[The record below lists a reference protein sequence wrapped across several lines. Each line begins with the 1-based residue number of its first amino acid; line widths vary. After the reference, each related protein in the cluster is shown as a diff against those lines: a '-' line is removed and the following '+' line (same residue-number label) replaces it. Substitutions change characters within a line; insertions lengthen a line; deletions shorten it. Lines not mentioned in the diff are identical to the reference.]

1 MISPAEAANKVK
13 ETQGYEQVLKVKDYD
28 AKHYVVE
35 ALPKANKL
43 AIGAQTTF
51 GVDKNTGEVTAF
63 SLNPSAGTL
72 SRFLNAK
79 DCKF

>member
-13 ETQGYEQVLKVKDYD
+13 ETQGYEQVLKVKDFD

-35 ALPKANKL
+35 ALPKANK
-43 AIGAQTTF
+43 IPKGMQTTF
-51 GVDKNTGEVTAF
+51 GVDKNSGQVTAF
-63 SLNPSAGTL
+63 MLNDGNNL
-72 SRFLNAK
+72 QKFLNAK

>member
-13 ETQGYEQVLKVKDYD
+13 QTQNYQQVLKVKDYD

-35 ALPKANKL
+35 ALPVANK
-43 AIGAQTTF
+43 IPKGAQTTF
-51 GVDKNTGEVTAF
+51 GVDKNTGQVTAF
-63 SLNPSAGTL
+63 HLQPGSTL
-72 SRFLNAK
+72 ERYLAAK